1 MKSRTIK
8 AAGQQAVPSPK
19 IPWIIF
25 LFLSAVFFLKQ
36 HDWFFSLKAGFGFS
50 TPVDEMTAVISQGNL
65 LARIGSFSLGVYA
78 VTSLIRKRQ
87 YHMSINGSL
96 GWLILFFLMW
106 IFLSLAWSDDP
117 SRTFRR
123 IGVLAIFSLG
133 ALAVSKGFSLREFIL
148 WVFFSTVGYLL
159 VGLVAEL
166 MLGTFHPLTGGYR
179 FAGTLH
185 PNHQGLNCALLLI
198 ASLFLVAGEKRWRG
212 IRIVVALGALAF
224 LILTKSRTSLFSV
237 ATALLV
243 YWGLTLPPLRRFALS
258 LCTIMIA
265 CIMLLLSDYVLPVF
279 NAIIGLGRLDADTL
293 TLTGRIPLWGELLS
307 YISSRPVQ
315 GYGYDAFW
323 TARRVAELSNW
334 QSWALFVGDCAY
346 LDVVL
351 GLGLV
356 GGIIYILILGSDAQ
370 WLPIILDLC

>member
-117 SRTFRR
+117 SRTFGSLSYGFFSAPLV
-123 IGVLAIFSLG
+123 ICLLVLWLNSCLVRFIL
-133 ALAVSKGFSLREFIL
+133 LRED
-148 WVFFSTVGYLL
+148 T
-159 VGLVAEL
+159 
-166 MLGTFHPLTGGYR
+166 
-179 FAGTLH
+179 
-185 PNHQGLNCALLLI
+185 
-198 ASLFLVAGEKRWRG
+198 
-212 IRIVVALGALAF
+212 
-224 LILTKSRTSLFSV
+224 
-237 ATALLV
+237 
-243 YWGLTLPPLRRFALS
+243 
-258 LCTIMIA
+258 
-265 CIMLLLSDYVLPVF
+265 VLPEPC
-279 NAIIGLGRLDADTL
+279 
-293 TLTGRIPLWGELLS
+293 IPT
-307 YISSRPVQ
+307 I
-315 GYGYDAFW
+315 
-323 TARRVAELSNW
+323 RV
-334 QSWALFVGDCAY
+334 
-346 LDVVL
+346 
-351 GLGLV
+351 
-356 GGIIYILILGSDAQ
+356 
-370 WLPIILDLC
+370 